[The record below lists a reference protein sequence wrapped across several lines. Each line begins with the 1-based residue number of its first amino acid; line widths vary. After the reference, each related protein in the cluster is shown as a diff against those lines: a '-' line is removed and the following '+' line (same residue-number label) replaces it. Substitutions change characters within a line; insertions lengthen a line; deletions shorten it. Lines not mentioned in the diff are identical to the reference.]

1 MKGVENCENA
11 DGWRKMGQSKGKRRY
26 SLIMYHLRRIDDSIY
41 YYEWRRSLLYGMG
54 PGTARSIS
62 WMDNWPV

>member
-1 MKGVENCENA
+1 LTYKMKGVENCENA

-41 YYEWRRSLLYGMG
+41 YYE
-54 PGTARSIS
+54 
-62 WMDNWPV
+62 